1 MTPKKVVFSTQLP
14 PEVAARVRRAV
25 VQLQLTDPAMTIA
38 RFTEEALTSAL
49 EELPA
54 APESTLPTSRPRP
67 GRRVGS
73 TQQGRQPS

>member
-14 PEVAARVRRAV
+14 PEVAAQVRRAV
-25 VQLQLTDPAMTIA
+25 VQLQLADPGMTIA
-38 RFTEEALTSAL
+38 RFTEEALTAAL

-54 APESTLPTSRPRP
+54 APETALPTSRPRP

-73 TQQGRQPS
+73 PQQGGGN

>member
-25 VQLQLTDPAMTIA
+25 VQLQLTDPGMTIA

-54 APESTLPTSRPRP
+54 APESTLTTSRPRP

>member
-14 PEVAARVRRAV
+14 PEVAAQVRRAV
-25 VQLQLTDPAMTIA
+25 VQLQLTDPGMTIA

-54 APESTLPTSRPRP
+54 APESTLTTSRPRP